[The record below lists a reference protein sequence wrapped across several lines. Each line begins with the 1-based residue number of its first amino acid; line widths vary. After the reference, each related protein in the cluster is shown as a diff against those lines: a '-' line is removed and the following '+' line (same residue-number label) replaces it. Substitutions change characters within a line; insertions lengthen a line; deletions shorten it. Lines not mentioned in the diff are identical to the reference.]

1 MREKLIEV
9 LETVVS
15 PNELLCCGEVLV
27 TTSRVADHLI
37 ANDVVPVVR
46 CKDCEHCIWDEEY
59 NEWECV
65 RSADF
70 NDETGQWYGVIE
82 FVEEVHFC
90 SYGERKDNG
99 SCI

>member
-1 MREKLIEV
+1 MESKKLIYADDARRAI
-9 LETVVS
+9 LE
-15 PNELLCCGEVLV
+15 
-27 TTSRVADHLI
+27 
-37 ANDVVPVVR
+37 ANPKLAYCIERIKAVDAVEIVR

-90 SYGERKDNG
+90 SYGERKDYG
-99 SCI
+99 K